1 MQDREEAC
9 SFDGIDDFGVKSLLT
24 PLYEPR
30 GGGRGRGGGGTTYNG
45 LYGEAPSERGT
56 ALSGSGFMRG

>member
-1 MQDREEAC
+1 MKDREEAC

-30 GGGRGRGGGGTTYNG
+30 GGGRGAGGGGYY
-45 LYGEAPSERGT
+45 L
-56 ALSGSGFMRG
+56 

>member
-1 MQDREEAC
+1 MKDREEAC

-30 GGGRGRGGGGTTYNG
+30 GGGRTTYNG
-45 LYGEAPSERGT
+45 LYGEAPPERGT
-56 ALSGSGFMRG
+56 AFLGSGFMKG

>member
-1 MQDREEAC
+1 MKDREEAC

-30 GGGRGRGGGGTTYNG
+30 GGGWGGTTYNG
-45 LYGEAPSERGT
+45 LYEEAPPERGT
-56 ALSGSGFMRG
+56 AFSGSGFMKG